1 MKKQILAIS
10 DRAISQIQSLLTNK
24 TSESK
29 AIRVKIKSGGCAGF
43 KYDWSLIEND
53 VDIAADDV
61 IINIESFKLIID
73 GFSLMYLIGTT
84 LDYKTEIFGSN
95 FVFSNPNSV
104 STCGCGESFSV

>member
-1 MKKQILAIS
+1 MDAQPIN
-10 DRAISQIQSLLTNK
+10 LTEAAKNK
-24 TSESK
+24 IFNICSEK
-29 AIRVKIKSGGCAGF
+29 GLKGIKIVVQGGGCAGF